1 MLTADRRPSAAD
13 SSAAVGLKKRRY
25 ACRTVKQTAPLTNL
39 VDAMLASYE
48 NDTRAHHID
57 RRYLPSREEIIEIL
71 KLLMQ
76 LFYPGYFGRQGLT
89 HDNIRYQTG
98 VILELVREKLERQLE
113 LSLRYGTESELEGP
127 PLSSQDLE
135 ECGTN
140 AKCLAALFLK
150 RLPDMRRVLIADV
163 QAAYEG
169 DPAAY
174 NLDEVILA
182 YPSVLAVT
190 VYRIAHEFY
199 GMGVPLMPRIMTE
212 WAHAQTGAD
221 IHPGADIG
229 GSFFIDHA
237 TGAVVG
243 ETTVIGAHV
252 KLYQGVTLGARSLPR
267 DERGRIIRGTK
278 RHPTVEDRVTVYAN
292 ATVLGGETTLGEGS
306 VIGGST
312 FVTESVP
319 AHAQVALKAPSQRV
333 LHSPGTEES

>member
-1 MLTADRRPSAAD
+1 
-13 SSAAVGLKKRRY
+13 
-25 ACRTVKQTAPLTNL
+25 
-39 VDAMLASYE
+39 MLASYE
-48 NDTRAHHID
+48 NDPRAHHID
-57 RRYLPSREEIIEIL
+57 RRYLPSREEIIA
-71 KLLMQ
+71 LLRLLLQ

-113 LSLRYGTESELEGP
+113 LSLRHGGELEGDP
-127 PLSSQDLE
+127 PPSPAPHEADDCASRAQL
-135 ECGTN
+135 
-140 AKCLAALFLK
+140 LAARFLE
-150 RLPDMRRVLIADV
+150 RLPELRRALIADV

-169 DPAAY
+169 DPAAC

-190 VYRIAHEFY
+190 VYRVAHEFY
-199 GMGVPLMPRIMTE
+199 RMGVPLLPRIMTE
-212 WAHAQTGAD
+212 WAHTQTGAD
-221 IHPGADIG
+221 IHPGAEIG
-229 GSFFIDHA
+229 DSFFIDHA

-267 DERGRIIRGTK
+267 DERGRIIRGSK

-319 AHAQVALKAPSQRV
+319 PHAQVALKAPELRVVQPPPQRS
-333 LHSPGTEES
+333 SP

>member
-1 MLTADRRPSAAD
+1 
-13 SSAAVGLKKRRY
+13 
-25 ACRTVKQTAPLTNL
+25 
-39 VDAMLASYE
+39 MLASYE
-48 NDTRAHHID
+48 HDPRAHHID
-57 RRYLPSREEIIEIL
+57 RRYLPSREEIIA
-71 KLLMQ
+71 LLRLLLQ
-76 LFYPGYFGRQGLT
+76 LFYPGYFGRQDLT
-89 HDNIRYQTG
+89 HESIRYQTG
-98 VILELVREKLERQLE
+98 VILELLREKLECQLE
-113 LSLRYGTESELEGP
+113 LSLRHGGELE
-127 PLSSQDLE
+127 SQANPSVATQGLDECATHAKLLTARFLE
-135 ECGTN
+135 
-140 AKCLAALFLK
+140 
-150 RLPDMRRVLIADV
+150 RLPELRRALIADV

-169 DPAAY
+169 DPAAC

-190 VYRIAHEFY
+190 VYRVAHEFY
-199 GMGVPLMPRIMTE
+199 RMGVPLLPRIMTE

-221 IHPGADIG
+221 IHPGAQIG
-229 GSFFIDHA
+229 DSFFIDHA

-267 DERGRIIRGTK
+267 DERGRIIRGSK

-319 AHAQVALKAPSQRV
+319 AHAHVALKAPELRV
-333 LHSPGTEES
+333 VQAPPERTPP

>member
-1 MLTADRRPSAAD
+1 MH
-13 SSAAVGLKKRRY
+13 
-25 ACRTVKQTAPLTNL
+25 TAPLTHL

-48 NDTRAHHID
+48 NDARAHHIN
-57 RRYLPSREEIIEIL
+57 RRYLPSREEIIELL

-113 LSLRYGTESELEGP
+113 LSLRYGTESELEGNP
-127 PLSSQDLE
+127 PLSSHDLAQ
-135 ECGTN
+135 CGTS
-140 AKCLAALFLK
+140 AKELAARFLE
-150 RLPDMRRVLIADV
+150 RLPELRRVLISDV
-163 QAAYEG
+163 QAAFEG

-190 VYRIAHEFY
+190 VYRVAHEFY

-212 WAHAQTGAD
+212 WAHTQTGAD

-229 GSFFIDHA
+229 DSFFIDHA

-243 ETTVIGAHV
+243 ETTVIGTHV

-267 DERGRIIRGTK
+267 DERGRLIRGTK

-292 ATVLGGETTLGEGS
+292 ATVLGGETTLGEGAI
-306 VIGGST
+306 IGGST

-319 AHAQVALKAPSQRV
+319 AHAQVALKAPELRV
-333 LHSPGTEES
+333 VHPVAKDES